1 MDLGLPVLRSST
13 AEGGWTLDYG
23 LRVARV
29 RPQRQEKERCAEQ
42 VLAFGDPGDG
52 IDLEGVEGEG
62 SGEEGAFPKGAGEPA
77 EREEYQAAIQGVD
90 EQVDEV
96 MAGGA
101 ESEQLAINH
110 VGHPGQRMPVG
121 VVAVQTAEGPRDAVP
136 GEAGLDVR
144 VGDNVTVV
152 VVVDEVVPDDGP
164 EREQGRR
171 DQARTDEQGAAHAS

>member
-1 MDLGLPVLRSST
+1 MKG
-13 AEGGWTLDYG
+13 TLDFG

-29 RPQRQEKERCAEQ
+29 RPQRQQKERCAEQ

-52 IDLEGVEGEG
+52 VDLEGVEGED
-62 SGEEGAFPKGAGEPA
+62 SGEQSALPNGAGEPA
-77 EREEYQAAIQGVD
+77 EGEEDEQAVEGVD
-90 EQVDEV
+90 QQIDEV

-121 VVAVQTAEGPRDAVP
+121 VVAVQTAECPRDAMP